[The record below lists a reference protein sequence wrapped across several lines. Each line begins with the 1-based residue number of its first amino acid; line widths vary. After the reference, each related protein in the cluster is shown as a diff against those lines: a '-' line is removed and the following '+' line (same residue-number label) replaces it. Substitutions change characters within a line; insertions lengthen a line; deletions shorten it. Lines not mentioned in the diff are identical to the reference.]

1 MEQKNAI
8 RFYRHGDEEAINDLF
23 NQVFHRAR
31 TLAHW
36 RWKYLDS
43 PVACA
48 EVIPIAEVDGKIV
61 GAYPGIVVRFKVA
74 DGMVLATQVVDL
86 CILPGYGHGWTQ
98 MAMLR
103 TYGERMRAMQ
113 VGFGFGFPN
122 EAAYQVSTRLL
133 GNRELCQMPIL
144 RKRLNFRLGV
154 RRRFAS
160 HLLERM
166 AAWLSNWGYRLWYGC
181 LRYSSPGGVQIET
194 VDEFDD
200 AFDTFWE
207 RISGS
212 YPILAVRDRA
222 YLQWRYGQN
231 PHGQFLVLR
240 AWYHGAMAGYLIAK
254 VVELEWGE
262 RASVIFDFL
271 TIEDREV
278 ALALLRR
285 GIAVALEARVDSIK
299 IGMLRHHP
307 LWDILRQAGFQDRSE
322 SLPVVYA
329 LYDPSLD
336 DRCIA
341 EARRWFLTLG
351 DTDFLG

>member
-1 MEQKNAI
+1 MEQKSTI
-8 RFYRHGDEEAINDLF
+8 RFYRPGDEEAINDLF

-31 TLAHW
+31 TLEHW

-61 GAYPGIVVRFKVA
+61 GAYPGMVLRFKVV

-98 MAMLR
+98 MAMFHS
-103 TYGERMRAMQ
+103 YGERMRAMQ

-122 EAAYQVSTRLL
+122 EVAYKVSTRLL

-144 RKRLNFRLGV
+144 RKRLNFRLAV
-154 RRRFAS
+154 RRRLAS
-160 HLLERM
+160 QRLERV
-166 AAWLSNWGYRLWYGC
+166 AAWLSHRGYRLWHGFRGY
-181 LRYSSPGGVQIET
+181 RSPGGVQIET

-200 AFDTFWE
+200 TFDTFWE
-207 RISGS
+207 QISGR

-231 PHGQFLVLR
+231 PHGRFLVLR
-240 AWYHGAMAGYLIAK
+240 AWRHGAMAGYLIAK
-254 VVELEWGE
+254 VVESAWGE
-262 RASVIFDFL
+262 RSSVIFDFL
-271 TIEDREV
+271 TVEDRGV
-278 ALALLRR
+278 ALALLRQ
-285 GIAVALEARVDSIK
+285 GIAAALEAQVDNLK
-299 IGMLRHHP
+299 IGVLRHHP
-307 LWDILRQAGFQDRSE
+307 CWDILREEGFQDRSE

-336 DRCIA
+336 DRGIA
-341 EARRWFLTLG
+341 QASRWFLTLG